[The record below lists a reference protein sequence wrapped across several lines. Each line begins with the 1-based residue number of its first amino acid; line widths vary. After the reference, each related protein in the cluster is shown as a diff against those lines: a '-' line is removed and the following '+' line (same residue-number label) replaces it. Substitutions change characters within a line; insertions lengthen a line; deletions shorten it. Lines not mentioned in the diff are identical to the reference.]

1 MKNVNKLLFLQNLR
15 FLANKEGDKTGEIEK
30 AAGVSQG
37 YLSRIS
43 RTEEN
48 PNMPLMD
55 LLLWASDRYKIAV
68 DTLLNCNLQSLTP
81 NENYFRTF
89 FEKVIKDTR
98 IGILSWTSETKN
110 MLENH
115 QSQFNHPLMRLECY
129 PDGVDCCRY
138 RSLFKPDYLLGDYS
152 LFCDMNQVFLFV
164 TQVQDCGTRKKGFDV
179 YFANNQRDDALEIV
193 HVTEGDKLYPLVE
206 TVFNEGLLSSRQ
218 IKVSKRVRSIVDSY
232 MKEDEDDLPF

>member
-1 MKNVNKLLFLQNLR
+1 MNKLLFLQNLR

-55 LLLWASDRYKIAV
+55 LLLWASDRYKIAI
-68 DTLLNCNLQSLTP
+68 DTLLNCNLQNLTP

-98 IGILSWTSETKN
+98 IGSLSWTSETRN

-115 QSQFNHPLMRLECY
+115 QSQINHPLMRLECY

-138 RSLFKPDYLLGDYS
+138 RSLFNPDYLLGDYS
-152 LFCDMNQVFLFV
+152 LSCSMNQVFLFV

-179 YFANNQRDDALEIV
+179 YFADNQRDDALEIV

>member
-1 MKNVNKLLFLQNLR
+1 MKNMNKQLFLQNLR
-15 FLANKEGDKTGEIEK
+15 FLADKEGDKTGEIEK

-43 RTEEN
+43 RMEEN

-110 MLENH
+110 MLENRL
-115 QSQFNHPLMRLECY
+115 SQFNHPLMMFDYSSKGADSCY
-129 PDGVDCCRY
+129 Y
-138 RSLFKPDYLLGDYS
+138 KSLFNPDYLLGDYS
-152 LFCDMNQVFLFV
+152 LFCDMNQMFLFV
-164 TQVQDCGTRKKGFDV
+164 TQVQDCSTKKKGFDV

-193 HVTEGDKLYPLVE
+193 HVSEGDKLYPLVE

-218 IKVSKRVRSIVDSY
+218 IKISQRVRSIVDSY
-232 MKEDEDDLPF
+232 MKEDEDNLPF